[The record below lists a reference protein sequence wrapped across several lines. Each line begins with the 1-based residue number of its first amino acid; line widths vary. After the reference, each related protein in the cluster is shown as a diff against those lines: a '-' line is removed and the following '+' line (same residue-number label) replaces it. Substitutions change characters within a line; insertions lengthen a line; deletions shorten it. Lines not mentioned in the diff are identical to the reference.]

1 MRGAFLSTHK
11 GGISIIRILQVD
23 DDPLVLKA
31 AKLFLESQ
39 YGFRVASA
47 ASGHEALTLFYTGK
61 YDAVVSGYDIPEIN
75 GINLLSA
82 IRTSG
87 SDIPFIVFTEKNRE
101 DVAIEALNTGADF
114 YLQKGDNTRT
124 LYTQLANQI
133 QQAVRRRS
141 AEKAII
147 QKKKDLRHLI
157 DASPHVAVLLN
168 PQGEVIALNQ
178 SAIHCL
184 KHFTEISEEDIYGKN
199 AMQLFPPEIAQG
211 KLAVINQAI
220 TTEKA
225 ATSEEHF
232 RNKIFAYYVSPHFDD
247 EHNLQHIA
255 YFQEDITHKKH
266 AHDLLL
272 IQRDLGIILTE
283 VVSLDEACIP
293 CLDAAL
299 SVAHMDAG
307 TIHLMDEA
315 TGDLVYYYSVNLST
329 GFCNAVFRV
338 PSDAEVIKILK
349 TGVPVSS
356 SPKEFRHPFYEEIQQ
371 EGLTSVITF
380 PIFFMGELIG
390 GISLASHA
398 PYAPLDCQHEALE
411 IIASMGGN
419 TIGRLMAENLLDE
432 KMLGHNPNT
441 FPPEKEDEKSTR
453 KRFPKSDRIFPE
465 LPEREYSGCSNSII
479 P

>member
-1 MRGAFLSTHK
+1 MRWAFLSTLK
-11 GGISIIRILQVD
+11 GGISIIHILQVD

-39 YGFRVASA
+39 YAFEVTSA
-47 ASGHEALTLFYTGK
+47 ASGHDAFSLFHTGR
-61 YDAVVSGYDIPEIN
+61 YDAIVSGYDIPEMN
-75 GINLLSA
+75 GITLLSA
-82 IRTSG
+82 IRQSG

-101 DVAIEALNTGADF
+101 DVAIEALNNGADF
-114 YLQKGDNTRT
+114 YLQKGGNTRA

-157 DASPHVAVLLN
+157 DASPHVAMLLN
-168 PQGEVIALNQ
+168 PQGEVIAINQ
-178 SAIHCL
+178 SGIRCL
-184 KHFTEISEEDIYGKN
+184 KHFTEISDENIYGEN
-199 AMQLFPPEIAQG
+199 AMELFPPEIAQG
-211 KLAVINQAI
+211 KLATINQAI
-220 TTEKA
+220 NTGEAT
-225 ATSEEHF
+225 TSEEHF
-232 RNKIFAYYVSPHFDD
+232 RNKFFAYYVAPLFDED
-247 EHNLQHIA
+247 DNLQHIA
-255 YFQEDITHKKH
+255 YFQEDITQKKH

-299 SVAHMDAG
+299 SIANMDTGA
-307 TIHLMDEA
+307 IHLLDES
-315 TGDLVYYYSVNLST
+315 TGDLVYYYSINLST
-329 GFCNAVFRV
+329 DLCNTVSRV
-338 PSDAEVIKILK
+338 PADTDIIRLLK
-349 TGVPVSS
+349 TGSSVSS
-356 SPKEFRHPFYEEIQQ
+356 DPKAFRHPFFDEIQR
-371 EGLTSVITF
+371 EGLTSVITI

-411 IIASMGGN
+411 IIAAMGGN
-419 TIGRLMAENLLDE
+419 TIGRLMAEHLLDE
-432 KMLGHNPNT
+432 KTLRQIPT
-441 FPPEKEDEKSTR
+441 LFPQENEDEESTR
-453 KRFPKSDRIFPE
+453 EIPLLTDFPE
-465 LPEREYSGCSNSII
+465 RKHPGHFNTIT